1 MLNRHR
7 HRNHLFQSGGR
18 LKEATYFSGDHTTLA
33 ACDAVVSITPQIIHM
48 KKSEIFLPK
57 VEAKPDNMLFR
68 FSLGQALY
76 DEGSTEASIPHLKRC
91 ADSRDDW
98 MLPRIL
104 LGKALLQHG
113 QADIAKPILEHALK
127 LAVDQHHDD
136 PAEELRDIL
145 EDL

>member
-1 MLNRHR
+1 
-7 HRNHLFQSGGR
+7 
-18 LKEATYFSGDHTTLA
+18 
-33 ACDAVVSITPQIIHM
+33 M

-76 DEGSTEASIPHLKRC
+76 DEGATEASIPHLQRC

-104 LGKALLQHG
+104 LGKAMLQHG
-113 QADIAKPILEHALK
+113 QMEAAKPILEHSLK
-127 LAVDQHHDD
+127 LAVEQHHDD
-136 PAEELRDIL
+136 PAEELREIL
-145 EDL
+145 SDL

>member
-1 MLNRHR
+1 
-7 HRNHLFQSGGR
+7 
-18 LKEATYFSGDHTTLA
+18 
-33 ACDAVVSITPQIIHM
+33 M

-76 DEGSTEASIPHLKRC
+76 EEGATAAAIPHLQRC

-104 LGKALLQHG
+104 LGKSLLQIG
-113 QADIAKPILEHALK
+113 RDAEARPILKTALE
-127 LAVDQHHDD
+127 LAVAQHHDD
-136 PAEELRDIL
+136 PAAELRTML
-145 EDL
+145 ADL

>member
-1 MLNRHR
+1 
-7 HRNHLFQSGGR
+7 
-18 LKEATYFSGDHTTLA
+18 
-33 ACDAVVSITPQIIHM
+33 M

-76 DEGSTEASIPHLKRC
+76 EEGDSLAAIEHLKKC
-91 ADSRDDW
+91 AESRDDW

-104 LGKALLQHG
+104 LGKALLENAG
-113 QADIAKPILEHALK
+113 KAEARTVLEKAYQ
-127 LAVDQHHDD
+127 LAVAQHHED
-136 PAEELRDIL
+136 PAAELRAIL

>member
-1 MLNRHR
+1 MGA
-7 HRNHLFQSGGR
+7 S
-18 LKEATYFSGDHTTLA
+18 
-33 ACDAVVSITPQIIHM
+33 
-48 KKSEIFLPK
+48 KKSDIFLPK

-76 DEGSTEASIPHLKRC
+76 DEDDTAGAIPHLQIC

-104 LGKALLQHG
+104 LGKAMLQSG
-113 QADIAKPILEHALK
+113 QDAEAKPILETALK
-127 LAVDQHHDD
+127 LAVDQHHMD
-136 PAEELRDIL
+136 PAAELRAIL

>member
-1 MLNRHR
+1 
-7 HRNHLFQSGGR
+7 
-18 LKEATYFSGDHTTLA
+18 
-33 ACDAVVSITPQIIHM
+33 M

-76 DEGSTEASIPHLKRC
+76 DEGATEAAITHLQRC
-91 ADSRDDW
+91 TDSRDDW

-104 LGKALLQHG
+104 LGKALLQHE
-113 QADIAKPILEHALK
+113 QADSAKPILEHALQ
-127 LAVDQHHDD
+127 LAVSQHHDE
-136 PAEELRDIL
+136 PAAELRDIL